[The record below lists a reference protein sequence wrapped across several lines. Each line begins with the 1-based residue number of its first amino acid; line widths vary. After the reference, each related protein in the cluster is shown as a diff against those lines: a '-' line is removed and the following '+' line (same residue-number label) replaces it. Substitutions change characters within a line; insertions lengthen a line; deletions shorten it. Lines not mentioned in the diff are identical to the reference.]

1 VKTTAG
7 GLLEQFNLSHTEFI
21 RARRYRIPDY
31 GYPTDVS
38 VLVRVWN
45 IDGGAPQMT
54 LFVDTWAWY
63 ISDRVMMQAING
75 FRAHVRSQ

>member
-1 VKTTAG
+1 M
-7 GLLEQFNLSHTEFI
+7 SHMEFV
-21 RARRYRIPDY
+21 RARRYRAPDY

-38 VLVRVWN
+38 VLVRVWD
-45 IDGGAPQMT
+45 IEGGEPQMT

-63 ISDRVMMQAING
+63 ISDRVMMQAIDG